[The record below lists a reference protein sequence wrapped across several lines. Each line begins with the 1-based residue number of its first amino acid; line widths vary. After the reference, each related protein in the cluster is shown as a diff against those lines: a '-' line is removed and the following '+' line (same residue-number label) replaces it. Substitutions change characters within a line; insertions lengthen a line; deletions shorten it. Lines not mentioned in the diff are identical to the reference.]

1 MKRTEY
7 KEKKGSRMWSMIWPV
22 ALVVLSNTFYNI
34 CQKSTPED
42 ASTFG
47 ALTVT
52 YLVATVISATLFLAT
67 EGPGNALTQIRKLNW
82 TSIVLGIAII
92 GLEAGYLFLYRAGWK
107 VSVGSVVCNIALAV
121 VLIFVGWL
129 LYKETITPK
138 QLIGIAVC
146 GLGLYLVSK

>member
-1 MKRTEY
+1 MNT
-7 KEKKGSRMWSMIWPV
+7 EKKGFPMWSMLWPV
-22 ALVVLSNTFYNI
+22 LLVVLSNTFYNI

-42 ASTFG
+42 ASPFG

-52 YLVATVISATLFLAT
+52 YLVAALASAALFLLT
-67 EGPGNALTQIRKLNW
+67 EGPGNAIGQLRKLNW
-82 TSIVLGIAII
+82 TSIVLGIVII

-107 VSVGSVVCNIALAV
+107 VSVGSVVCNIALAI

>member
-1 MKRTEY
+1 
-7 KEKKGSRMWSMIWPV
+7 MWNMVWPV
-22 ALVVLSNTFYNI
+22 LLVVFSNTFYNI

-42 ASTFG
+42 ANPFI
-47 ALTVT
+47 ALTMT
-52 YLVATVISATLFLAT
+52 YLVAAVASAGLFFAT
-67 EGPGNALTQIRKLNW
+67 AGTQNVLGQIRKLNW
-82 TSIVLGIAII
+82 TTVVLGFAII
-92 GLEAGYLFLYRAGWK
+92 GLEAGYIYLYRAGWK

-129 LYKETITPK
+129 LYKETITLR